1 MAKSRPARP
10 AKESRKGKSNSI
22 LHGTHAPRSKPSS
35 QKQPAPVNPSLLLS
49 QATSLLHTGQP
60 SSALPIAVRALSLL
74 HPTAAPAEATPA
86 ALPALTLLAEIH
98 IELGDAEAARSYFL
112 QAVDIDAEGLA
123 PDGAEKFLW
132 VAQLCEE
139 GGEESVRWFERGAGV
154 LRREIAAGEGKA
166 GRYLEVEEKKRRLA
180 GALCG
185 VAEVWMTDLS
195 WDPSAESNS
204 EAFVTEAL
212 LVAPLAPEPL
222 QTLASVR
229 ISQQR
234 IPDAKAALARSMELW
249 VELPPEDPH
258 VPEFATR
265 ISLAR
270 LLMEVG
276 MEGRALEVLERLVGE
291 EDGSVEAWYLG
302 GWCLFLMGEGRR
314 KPGGGGGGGGRRADE
329 GVEGEAMGEGE
340 DWRGLWASSREWLR
354 NGLKLYEMQ
363 EYEDDRLR
371 DHAVELVVGL
381 NAELGEVGENE
392 EEEEGGEWEDEE
404 DEGDEDDDQGGG
416 DLKMDGT

>member
-22 LHGTHAPRSKPSS
+22 LHGTHAPRSKPPP
-35 QKQPAPVNPSLLLS
+35 KNNPPLLLHS
-49 QATSLLHTGQP
+49 TS
-60 SSALPIAVRALSLL
+60 
-74 HPTAAPAEATPA
+74 APADPTPA

-98 IELGDAEAARSYFL
+98 IELGDVEAARSYFL
-112 QAVDIDAEGLA
+112 QAVDIDPEGLA

-132 VAQLCEE
+132 LAQLCEE
-139 GGEESVRWFERGAGV
+139 GGGESVRWFERGAEV
-154 LRREIAAGEGKA
+154 LRREIAVGEGKA
-166 GRYLEVEEKKRRLA
+166 GRELEVEEKKRRLA

-185 VAEVWMTDLS
+185 VVEVWMTDLS
-195 WDPSAESNS
+195 WDPSAESHS
-204 EAFVTEAL
+204 EALVTEAL

-234 IPDAKAALARSMELW
+234 VPDAKAALARSMELW
-249 VELPPEDPH
+249 IDLPPEDPH

-276 MEGRALEVLERLVGE
+276 MEARALEVLERLVGE
-291 EDGSVEAWYLG
+291 EDGSVEA
-302 GWCLFLMGEGRR
+302 C
-314 KPGGGGGGGGRRADE
+314 
-329 GVEGEAMGEGE
+329 VEGEAMAIGEGEGE
-340 DWRGLWASSREWLR
+340 DWRGLWLSSREWLK

-363 EYEDDRLR
+363 EYEDERLR
-371 DHAVELVVGL
+371 DHALELVGGL
-381 NAELGEVGENE
+381 DAELGEVGEN

-404 DEGDEDDDQGGG
+404 DEGDEDNDDDQGGG